1 MWAFSSQPLPLKV
14 VWFEKCVAAQLAPA
28 ASDAVRESWAKPA
41 LLPQCW
47 HLTVEHRY
55 RTSCSY
61 SVSFDRP
68 CQASKVVI
76 NIFTN
81 TFAAFS
87 DLQEEQLTSGERWK
101 RSTTR
106 GHHKPQSVSWK
117 SSQVVFWGLA
127 GCSSPSKTSRA
138 KLARWEV
145 PMLGKS
151 QKSLS
156 RYQSIMAV
164 QAARMSRSCYPRWV
178 IFWPL
183 RRLSSGSPLAA
194 RTPPWWRTCA
204 PSAGPTCA
212 KRTPG
217 SRWRGLE
224 LRWSMLFQSWGW
236 VFKHNM
242 TYAMIPIAWSVKAGE
257 IYLVIGPESDHF
269 LALSVTL

>member
-1 MWAFSSQPLPLKV
+1 M
-14 VWFEKCVAAQLAPA
+14 
-28 ASDAVRESWAKPA
+28 
-41 LLPQCW
+41 
-47 HLTVEHRY
+47 
-55 RTSCSY
+55 
-61 SVSFDRP
+61 
-68 CQASKVVI
+68 
-76 NIFTN
+76 
-81 TFAAFS
+81 
-87 DLQEEQLTSGERWK
+87 TSGERWK

-117 SSQVVFWGLA
+117 SSQVAFWGLA

-164 QAARMSRSCYPRWV
+164 QAARMSRSCNPRWV
-178 IFWPL
+178 IFWLL

-217 SRWRGLE
+217 SRWRALE

-236 VFKHNM
+236 VFKHNI
-242 TYAMIPIAWSVKAGE
+242 TYAMITTAWSVKAGE
-257 IYLVIGPESDHF
+257 IYLVIRPESDHY
-269 LALSVTL
+269 LALSVTLVTPVKWTWFMWPWGMEMPTQNLLRFLLLLMMKLRNVLTTFWRRYGSWSHEVKCLFRQTDRQSTRFVQDFEVGSVEILKL